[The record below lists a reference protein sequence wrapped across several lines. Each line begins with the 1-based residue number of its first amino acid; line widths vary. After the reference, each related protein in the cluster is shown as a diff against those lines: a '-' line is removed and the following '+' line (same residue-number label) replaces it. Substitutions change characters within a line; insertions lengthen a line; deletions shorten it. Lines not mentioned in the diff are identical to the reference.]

1 MESAL
6 ALCFFTLLL
15 FVSSSLS
22 SEDNEEIEEIDLQ
35 RLFSSNFLDE
45 VEGTVIQSR
54 RAMAQDCRR
63 FGVEDED
70 FFFSKYGGKECLEVH
85 IAPVDEQIA
94 LYSSIRLVLK
104 MFDNSNNTKE
114 YYKNCWGTHGWKS
127 IQLLYF
133 EDVTN
138 ASEYINGGVDADEQ
152 RLLMFDPLQKA
163 MIGFSQRHRLP
174 LQRKTFSLS
183 FRHTRFFVF
192 MFVQGKEFQ
201 RSPLLSPNKIISYAT
216 EFCHQLQ
223 PPSTVK
229 VEEEANAN
237 ETPST
242 SFNLIDVL
250 VTALSPSNVI
260 SIHNMLK
267 CVLVVSGVVLV
278 AGSLPSLMTTIINWM
293 QTKPM
298 SGKVKATT
306 GNNNTMQDEGTL
318 QQQTDDLIMKL
329 KDELETEVKERD
341 MGGERDTTLSV
352 PDKHKHTNNIN
363 NINNINNKEKDK
375 DMNNKGKDKC
385 EADGIRTRKKKKKRG
400 RKYSS
405 SLQRRSRTTSETIE
419 DNSSNE
425 CNRKKGGVQRDP
437 VNAVGSKHSNNNN
450 NNNKRNTNTPNNGS
464 REKNMHN
471 NNDKRKGAR
480 MNNKNISNKA
490 KTQIQKDHIL
500 SIDKINSNHNP
511 INNNSGNINND
522 NKIKH
527 NNMTTDEL
535 IHVLNPAAKEFVPA
549 SVRNE
554 NNRYNNGNSKK
565 RSKSESD
572 TLFLQQTHIQFFNQ
586 QQQQQQD
593 VDEDEYVYNDGS
605 ELSDIFE
612 TPPMSPMQQHVYS
625 PTLYAHSPP
634 HPMFYDLCSQHQIPL
649 QPHSQSQG
657 YAHTE
662 SLSSPEY
669 QLRHSPYPIPSQQ
682 TYNKVVEM
690 QRSPFDH
697 HHNLPMYANAAATT
711 LFYSPPS
718 SPLHDVPLQPHNA
731 SSLSPL
737 SSPTRHVQHHHR
749 GRSSSLSK
757 SISQSSL
764 HSLIHK
770 SNNDEYKSRHSD
782 HGDALCL
789 EMKKHKKEQEEEEEL
804 EDVLL
809 TDQCDQHQQKGCA
822 KDEVCHKNEDGKE
835 GKEWLGKG
843 EQIVISDVDR
853 TNPKCIFS
861 HRHYIH
867 TTDHNVKESFNQSIT
882 NSQLQQQEHKEL
894 VFQQGAVYYQH
905 AYNVKLSFTNTHKQ

>member
-1 MESAL
+1 MS
-6 ALCFFTLLL
+6 
-15 FVSSSLS
+15 
-22 SEDNEEIEEIDLQ
+22 
-35 RLFSSNFLDE
+35 
-45 VEGTVIQSR
+45 
-54 RAMAQDCRR
+54 
-63 FGVEDED
+63 
-70 FFFSKYGGKECLEVH
+70 FFFS
-85 IAPVDEQIA
+85 P
-94 LYSSIRLVLK
+94 IRLVLK

-450 NNNKRNTNTPNNGS
+450 NNNSRSRGGSRSNSSHNIQQKSENSDSNRSGDRQQQQKDNTTPPPPAPPSSTPSTGNAWANIVKDNGAITSSHPQNNGAGKQPMQHQQTKNGQATKTS
-464 REKNMHN
+464 APNHEKGTQSKTSSSQGGRDKKRRGSGNASSGSNRN
-471 NNDKRKGAR
+471 NQNKGSNRSDKVDETEQRGRGGGKGKGR
-480 MNNKNISNKA
+480 GRGRGSQQGKERRRGSGDEKKMNGDKNKGRG
-490 KTQIQKDHIL
+490 
-500 SIDKINSNHNP
+500 
-511 INNNSGNINND
+511 NNSG
-522 NKIKH
+522 
-527 NNMTTDEL
+527 
-535 IHVLNPAAKEFVPA
+535 
-549 SVRNE
+549 R
-554 NNRYNNGNSKK
+554 RGK
-565 RSKSESD
+565 RRSGG
-572 TLFLQQTHIQFFNQ
+572 NQ
-586 QQQQQQD
+586 QR
-593 VDEDEYVYNDGS
+593 DGS
-605 ELSDIFE
+605 NSSNNNNTKNNNI
-612 TPPMSPMQQHVYS
+612 SSSNSNSSGAKQGNNIQH
-625 PTLYAHSPP
+625 HK
-634 HPMFYDLCSQHQIPL
+634 
-649 QPHSQSQG
+649 
-657 YAHTE
+657 
-662 SLSSPEY
+662 
-669 QLRHSPYPIPSQQ
+669 Q
-682 TYNKVVEM
+682 TNQKQAE
-690 QRSPFDH
+690 
-697 HHNLPMYANAAATT
+697 
-711 LFYSPPS
+711 
-718 SPLHDVPLQPHNA
+718 
-731 SSLSPL
+731 
-737 SSPTRHVQHHHR
+737 SSPT
-749 GRSSSLSK
+749 K
-757 SISQSSL
+757 
-764 HSLIHK
+764 
-770 SNNDEYKSRHSD
+770 
-782 HGDALCL
+782 
-789 EMKKHKKEQEEEEEL
+789 
-804 EDVLL
+804 
-809 TDQCDQHQQKGCA
+809 
-822 KDEVCHKNEDGKE
+822 
-835 GKEWLGKG
+835 
-843 EQIVISDVDR
+843 
-853 TNPKCIFS
+853 
-861 HRHYIH
+861 
-867 TTDHNVKESFNQSIT
+867 
-882 NSQLQQQEHKEL
+882 
-894 VFQQGAVYYQH
+894 
-905 AYNVKLSFTNTHKQ
+905 